1 LGGRGE
7 TWSPLWYETLTKKLL
22 TLPDDV
28 LVLPGH
34 FSKHSE
40 ARDDGVFAATLGQL
54 KQSNEDLRKAMSISK
69 DEFVAWILSS
79 LPEFPPQYVDIKR
92 VNAGLLQP
100 DEEKANELELG
111 KNICALATAY
121 K

>member
-1 LGGRGE
+1 ML
-7 TWSPLWYETLTKKLL
+7 
-22 TLPDDV
+22 
-28 LVLPGH
+28 
-34 FSKHSE
+34 
-40 ARDDGVFAATLGQL
+40 
-54 KQSNEDLRKAMSISK
+54 SN
-69 DEFVAWILSS
+69 
-79 LPEFPPQYVDIKR
+79 LPEFPPQYVDITR